1 MRLLS
6 LALGALASLATQ
18 ALVLDL
24 AADVSAVQ
32 DALATPYDYIVVGG
46 GTAGLAVASRL
57 GAGNS
62 SSTILVLE
70 AGGNGQ
76 GDPRVDIPGFAGA
89 ALGTQYDW
97 GFSTTSQS
105 NANGRSIYWPRGKI
119 LGGSSA
125 INFLVSTRPNAAEQ
139 DIWASLS
146 GSSAW
151 NWNTLLP
158 YYKAAEK
165 GSSPGPNSQAQVPTW
180 AAASHG
186 TSGPIQTSFAPYMAQ
201 SFSAFFQA
209 LRARG
214 KPAATDLH
222 SGANAGVNHAPS
234 TINPSTHTRS
244 YSVEY
249 LTLASNV
256 VVVLNAQVT
265 QIDWQ
270 TGTTG
275 DVVADGV
282 SLVPTGGGD
291 TLTVVR
297 PSTAPPRSARAVA
310 DAPLPLSPTATREVI
325 LSAGAVQS
333 PQLLELSGVGNP
345 SILTPL
351 GISTIVDLP
360 AVGENLQ
367 DHPAI
372 VDVYRLKPGIP
383 SLDQLSD
390 SAVMG
395 DALAQYA
402 MGQGILTEA
411 LFPLAFLRLGDFLNT
426 TERAVV
432 STLGSQANNP
442 QLNSRQFSASSQMYS
457 ANVPVMELLSINVY
471 FGDSRGTIHID
482 SSNPLSPPAIDPKY
496 LQSPLDTYLLAK
508 AGAYLRRTA
517 AQAKL
522 AAVVASEK
530 EPGLAVQSHDDWMTW
545 VRSTVRTEYHPV
557 GTCSMQPRQYG
568 GVVSPS
574 LKVYGT
580 VNVRV
585 VDVSVVP
592 IHVSSHIQSVA
603 YAIAEKAAALILA
616 GQ

>member
-1 MRLLS
+1 MRLLP
-6 LALGALASLATQ
+6 LALGALASLATH

-46 GTAGLAVASRL
+46 GTAGLAVAGRL

-62 SSTILVLE
+62 SSTVLVLE

-76 GDPRVDIPGFAGA
+76 GDPRVDVPGFAGA
-89 ALGTQYDW
+89 ALGTAYDW

-105 NANGRSIYWPRGKI
+105 NANGRSVYWPRGKV

-139 DIWASLS
+139 DIIAALA

-151 NWNTLLP
+151 NWNSLLP

-165 GSSPGPNSQAQVPTW
+165 GSSPGPNSQAQVPTY

-186 TSGPIQTSFAPYMAQ
+186 TSGPIQTSFAPYMAK

-214 KPAATDLH
+214 KPAAIDLH

-234 TINPSTHTRS
+234 TINPSTRTRS

-249 LTLASNV
+249 LALASNV

-265 QIDWQ
+265 QIDWRA
-270 TGTTG
+270 GTTG
-275 DVVADGV
+275 DVVAYGV

-291 TLTVVR
+291 TLSV
-297 PSTAPPRSARAVA
+297 
-310 DAPLPLSPTATREVI
+310 TATREVI

-333 PQLLELSGVGNP
+333 PQLLELSGVGDP
-345 SILTPL
+345 SILNPL
-351 GISTIVDLP
+351 GISTVVDL
-360 AVGENLQ
+360 AGVGENLQ

-372 VDVYRLKPGIP
+372 VDVYRLKPGVP

-390 SAVMG
+390 ATVMG

-402 MGQGILTEA
+402 TGQGILTEA
-411 LFPLAFLRLGDFLNT
+411 LFPLAFLRLGDFLNS

-432 STLGSQANNP
+432 ATLGSQANNP
-442 QLNSRQFSASSQMYS
+442 QLDSRQFSASSQLYS

-471 FGDSRGTIHID
+471 FGDSSAEPGQAYVSLAGCLQHSLSRGSIHIA

-574 LKVYGT
+574 LRVYGT
-580 VNVRV
+580 ANVRV

-592 IHVSSHIQSVA
+592 IHVSSHTQSVA

>member
-1 MRLLS
+1 MRLVPLV
-6 LALGALASLATQ
+6 LGALASLATR

-24 AADVSAVQ
+24 AADASAVQ

-57 GAGNS
+57 GAGDS
-62 SSTILVLE
+62 SSTVLVLE

-89 ALGTQYDW
+89 ALGTQFDW

-105 NANGRSIYWPRGKI
+105 NANGRSVYWPRGKV

-139 DIWASLS
+139 DIWANLA

-151 NWNTLLP
+151 TWNSLLP

-165 GSSPGPNSQAQVPTW
+165 GSSPGSNSQAQVPTW

-186 TSGPIQTSFAPYMAQ
+186 TSGPIKTSFAPYMAS
-201 SFSAFFQA
+201 SFAAFFKA

-234 TINPSTHTRS
+234 TIDPSTHTRS
-244 YSVEY
+244 YSVAY
-249 LTLASNV
+249 LALASNV
-256 VVVLNAQVT
+256 VVVVNAQVT
-265 QIDWQ
+265 QIDWRA
-270 TGTTG
+270 GTTG

-282 SLVPTGGGD
+282 SFVPTGGGD
-291 TLTVVR
+291 TLSV
-297 PSTAPPRSARAVA
+297 
-310 DAPLPLSPTATREVI
+310 TATREVI

-333 PQLLELSGVGNP
+333 PQLLELSGVGAP
-345 SILTPL
+345 SILNPL
-351 GISTIVDLP
+351 GISTVVDL
-360 AVGENLQ
+360 AGVGENLQ

-390 SAVMG
+390 ATVMG
-395 DALAQYA
+395 HALAQYST
-402 MGQGILTEA
+402 GQGILTEA
-411 LFPLAFLRLGDFLNT
+411 LYPLAFLRLGDFLT
-426 TERAVV
+426 STERAVV

-471 FGDSRGTIHID
+471 FGDSLAEPGQAYVSLAGGLQHSLSRGSIHIA
-482 SSNPLSPPAIDPKY
+482 SSNPLSPPVIDPKY

-508 AGAYLRRTA
+508 AGAYLRKTA

-530 EPGLAVQSHDDWMTW
+530 EPGLAVQSDDDWMTW
-545 VRSTVRTEYHPV
+545 VRSTVPPHPV

-580 VNVRV
+580 ANVRV

-592 IHVSSHIQSVA
+592 IHVSSHTQSVA